1 MSERLP
7 MDMITITRLI
17 TTPVIIRIVTVLDVT
32 SLSILELFEYG
43 LSLKDINYSI
53 ENRVIS
59 FDKPT
64 KQLNSEK
71 FNALKI
77 PITADYYYNFLKS
90 KVKLTEVGLYIL
102 ESIKGDQLWYRS
114 SSVPQDQSIDPY
126 PRQVSD
132 IGWT

>member
-1 MSERLP
+1 
-7 MDMITITRLI
+7 MDMITITKLM

-32 SLSILELFEYG
+32 SLSILELLEYG
-43 LSLKDINYSI
+43 LSLNDINYSI
-53 ENRVIS
+53 ENQVIR

-71 FNALKI
+71 FSALAI
-77 PITADYYYNFLKS
+77 PIMGDYYYNLLKS

-102 ESIKGDQLWYRS
+102 ESLKGDQLWYRS
-114 SSVPQDQSIDPY
+114 FSVTHDQSIDPN

-132 IGWT
+132 IG

>member
-1 MSERLP
+1 MSERSP
-7 MDMITITRLI
+7 MDMITITKLM
-17 TTPVIIRIVTVLDVT
+17 TMPVIIRIVTVLDVT
-32 SLSILELFEYG
+32 SLSILELLEYG

-59 FDKPT
+59 FDKPI

-71 FNALKI
+71 FSGLGI
-77 PITADYYYNFLKS
+77 PIMGDYYYNLLKS

-114 SSVPQDQSIDPY
+114 FSVPHDQSTDPN
-126 PRQVSD
+126 PREVSD
-132 IGWT
+132 IG

>member
-7 MDMITITRLI
+7 MDMITVTKLM

-53 ENRVIS
+53 ENQVIR

-71 FNALKI
+71 FSALGI
-77 PITADYYYNFLKS
+77 PIMGDYYYNLLKS

-114 SSVPQDQSIDPY
+114 YSVPQNQFSDPN
-126 PRQVSD
+126 PRYIYD
-132 IGWT
+132 IG

>member
-1 MSERLP
+1 
-7 MDMITITRLI
+7 
-17 TTPVIIRIVTVLDVT
+17 VT

>member
-1 MSERLP
+1 MSERFP
-7 MDMITITRLI
+7 MDMITITKLM

-32 SLSILELFEYG
+32 SLSILELLEYG
-43 LSLKDINYSI
+43 LSLNDINYSI

-59 FDKPT
+59 FDKPI

-71 FNALKI
+71 FSALGI
-77 PITADYYYNFLKS
+77 PITGDYYYNLLKS

-114 SSVPQDQSIDPY
+114 FSVPHDQSNDAN

-132 IGWT
+132 IG

>member
-1 MSERLP
+1 MSERFQ
-7 MDMITITRLI
+7 MDMITITKLI
-17 TTPVIIRIVTVLDVT
+17 TMPVIIRIVTVLDVT
-32 SLSILELFEYG
+32 SLSILELLEYG
-43 LSLKDINYSI
+43 LSLEDINYSI

-71 FNALKI
+71 FSALGI
-77 PITADYYYNFLKS
+77 PITGDYYYNLLKS

-114 SSVPQDQSIDPY
+114 FSVPHDQSIDPN

-132 IGWT
+132 IG

>member
-7 MDMITITRLI
+7 MDMITITKLI

-53 ENRVIS
+53 ENGVIS

-71 FNALKI
+71 FKALEI

-114 SSVPQDQSIDPY
+114 SSVPQDQYIDPN
-126 PRQVSD
+126 PHQVSD

>member
-71 FNALKI
+71 FNALEM
-77 PITADYYYNFLKS
+77 PITSDYYYNFLKS

-102 ESIKGDQLWYRS
+102 ESIKGDIS
-114 SSVPQDQSIDPY
+114 S
-126 PRQVSD
+126 
-132 IGWT
+132 WTPSFRVLVTLARICSNN

>member
-53 ENRVIS
+53 ENQVIR

-71 FNALKI
+71 FSALGI
-77 PITADYYYNFLKS
+77 PIMGDYYYNLLKS
-90 KVKLTEVGLYIL
+90 KVKVTEVGLYIL

-114 SSVPQDQSIDPY
+114 YSVPQNQFSDPN
-126 PRQVSD
+126 PRYISD
-132 IGWT
+132 IG

>member
-1 MSERLP
+1 MSERFP
-7 MDMITITRLI
+7 MDMITITKLM
-17 TTPVIIRIVTVLDVT
+17 TMPVIIRIVTVLDVT
-32 SLSILELFEYG
+32 SLSILELLEYG

-53 ENRVIS
+53 ENQVIR

-71 FNALKI
+71 FSALGI
-77 PITADYYYNFLKS
+77 PIMGDYYYNLLKS

-114 SSVPQDQSIDPY
+114 YSVPQNQFSDPN
-126 PRQVSD
+126 PRYISD
-132 IGWT
+132 IG

>member
-1 MSERLP
+1 
-7 MDMITITRLI
+7 MDMIVITKLM
-17 TTPVIIRIVTVLDVT
+17 TTPIIIRIVIVLDVT
-32 SLSILELFEYG
+32 SLSILELLEYG
-43 LSLKDINYSI
+43 LSVIDINYSL

-71 FNALKI
+71 FNALGI
-77 PITADYYYNFLKS
+77 PIIGDYYYNLLKR

-114 SSVPQDQSIDPY
+114 SSVPHDQSIDPN
-126 PRQVSD
+126 PHQVSD
-132 IGWT
+132 IG

>member
-7 MDMITITRLI
+7 MDMITVTKLM

-53 ENRVIS
+53 ENQVIR

-71 FNALKI
+71 FSALGI
-77 PITADYYYNFLKS
+77 PIMGDYYYNLLKS

-114 SSVPQDQSIDPY
+114 YSVPQNQFSDPN
-126 PRQVSD
+126 PRYISD
-132 IGWT
+132 IG